1 MQSLGYTRTSVRP
14 DHALITP
21 DTFVRA
27 PLPGWTATTHV
38 VHVAPALGAQFTMYT
53 AEMEAKGKAAP
64 ADPGVSRFVYIVD
77 GKLKFTL
84 KGQRALTLEQGHY
97 FYLPPEAEAKLE
109 ATTPTQLTVIEKPYL
124 PHPDRSYPKVV
135 LAHESAAPATFL
147 GGDPDLV
154 VHTLLPDDIAFDMAV
169 NTMTYQPGATLALVE
184 VHVME
189 HGLQMLQG
197 GGIYRLSD
205 QWYPVTRGD
214 FIYMAPYCPQWF
226 GALGKEPA
234 KYLIYKDWNRHPL
247 D

>member
-1 MQSLGYTRTSVRP
+1 MQSLGFTRTSVRP

-27 PLPGWTATTHV
+27 PLPGWTNSTHV
-38 VHVAPALGAQFTMYT
+38 VHVAPVLGAQFTMYT
-53 AEMEAKGKAAP
+53 AEMEPKGKAAP
-64 ADPGVSRFVYIVD
+64 ADIGVSRFVYVVE
-77 GKLKFTL
+77 GKLKVNLGGKRAQTL
-84 KGQRALTLEQGHY
+84 GPGHY
-97 FYLPPEAEAKLE
+97 LYLPPESEARLE
-109 ATTPTQLTVIEKPYL
+109 AALPTQLTVIEKPYM
-124 PHPDRSYPKVV
+124 PQPDTDFPQV
-135 LAHESAAPATFL
+135 LVGHESGAPASFL
-147 GGDPDLV
+147 GGDPHLV
-154 VHTLLPDDIAFDMAV
+154 VRTLLPDGIAFDMAV
-169 NTMTYQPGATLALVE
+169 NTMTYQPGATLPLVE

-189 HGLQMLQG
+189 HGLQMLEG

>member
-1 MQSLGYTRTSVRP
+1 MQNLGFTRTSVRP

-27 PLPGWTATTHV
+27 PLPGWTNSTHV
-38 VHVAPALGAQFTMYT
+38 VHIAPALGAQFTMYT
-53 AEMEAKGKAAP
+53 VEMGPKGKAAP
-64 ADPGVSRFVYIVD
+64 ADPGVSRFVYLVE
-77 GKLKFTL
+77 GRLKVTL
-84 KGQRALTLEQGHY
+84 KGHRAEALESGHY
-97 FYLPPEAEAKLE
+97 LYLPPETGATLE
-109 ATTPTQLTVIEKPYL
+109 ATAPTRLTVIEKPYL
-124 PHPDRSYPKVV
+124 DHPDRGYPKAVI
-135 LAHESAAPATFL
+135 AHESGAPASFL
-147 GGDPDLV
+147 GGDPHLV

-169 NTMTYQPGATLALVE
+169 NTMTYQPGATLPQVE
-184 VHVME
+184 VHLME

-205 QWYPVTRGD
+205 QWYPVTQGD